1 MNSSLPV
8 SAPIRLLLIEDDVK
22 MSDLIRETLGREGM
36 EAHPVYDGENGLLRA
51 QSGEYPLVLL
61 DVMLPGIGGLEV
73 LRRLRA
79 SGTPGAMVPVLM
91 LTARGDELDKVLG
104 LEMGADDYLPK
115 PFSTRELTARI
126 RAILRRSEARQAPL
140 DAAGSET
147 QANAKRVRVGD
158 VELDSAAREAKRAG
172 ERLDLTGAEFD
183 LLAVL
188 LQNAGEIVTREVISQ
203 TALGRQLMP
212 YDRSIDVHIS
222 NLRRKIGPDAR
233 GGERIKAV
241 RGVGYIYAVIRDETP
256 EQNRNEP

>member
-1 MNSSLPV
+1 
-8 SAPIRLLLIEDDVK
+8 

-79 SGTPGAMVPVLM
+79 SGAPGARVPVLM

-115 PFSTRELTARI
+115 PFSTRELVARI
-126 RAILRRSEARQAPL
+126 RAILRRSETRNAPSNSTKNEVE
-140 DAAGSET
+140 AHS
-147 QANAKRVRVGD
+147 KRVRLGD
-158 VELDSAAREAKRAG
+158 LEIDGGAREARRAG
-172 ERLDLTGAEFD
+172 QVLDLTGAEFD

-188 LQNAGEIVTREVISQ
+188 LQSAGEIVTREVISQ
-203 TALGRQLMP
+203 SALGRQLMP

-222 NLRRKIGPDAR
+222 NLRRKLGPAAH

-241 RGVGYIYAVIRDETP
+241 RGAGYIYARSRDET
-256 EQNRNEP
+256 EGETRREIGNETRNEARDAT